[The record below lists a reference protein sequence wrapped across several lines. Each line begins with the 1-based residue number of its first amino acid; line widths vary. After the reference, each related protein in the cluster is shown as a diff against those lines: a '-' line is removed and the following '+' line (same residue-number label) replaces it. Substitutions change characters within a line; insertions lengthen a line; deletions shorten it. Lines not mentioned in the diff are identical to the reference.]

1 MSSSRP
7 RREERES
14 TLAGTERK
22 ATPAGRSD
30 QDVRSREGVPAG
42 LDVAVICGVSPAG
55 GGLEAIRRRGERLET
70 GTVRRLE
77 EGKPILGE
85 VVRLQPRADQPFLCD
100 VHVELPTPRREP
112 GTSTSSGPAQ
122 VASDRYRKNWD
133 AIYKSAKTY
142 DVSKTPGAE
151 PGRGRKSLLN

>member
-7 RREERES
+7 RREVREW

-22 ATPAGRSD
+22 ASPA
-30 QDVRSREGVPAG
+30 VRSGEAGEGVRSG
-42 LDVAVICGVSPAG
+42 EDVAVICGVSPDG
-55 GGLEAIRRRGERLET
+55 GGLEVIRRRGERLET

-85 VVRLQPRADQPFLCD
+85 VVRLQPRADQPLLCD
-100 VHVELPTPRREP
+100 VQVELPAPHREP

-133 AIYKSAKTY
+133 AIYKSTKAY
-142 DVSKTPGAE
+142 DGSKTPRAE
-151 PGRGRKSLLN
+151 AGRGRKSLLN